1 MQPLEPYLQA
11 QQQRLEAALD
21 HHLPAADAYPPTLSE
36 AMRYSV
42 FAGGKR
48 VRPILLLAAAAAVG
62 GDGEAVL
69 PAACALEFVHTYSL
83 IHDDLPAMDDDDYRR
98 GQPTSHKVFGEA
110 VAILAGDALLTY
122 AFEVMAGPDLTSSV
136 CARRVAG
143 SHAYCLARA
152 AGFSGMVGGQVVDM
166 ASEGREAPLDVLEYI
181 HRHKTAALLA
191 AAVTIGGLLGGGSAK
206 QVAALERYGRAI
218 GLAFQ
223 IADDVLDVEGDS
235 AALGKQIGQDEKHGK
250 ATYPAL
256 LGIEASRH
264 RAAALLN
271 EALAALS
278 DFGDRRRAVAA
289 TGPFHREPQR
299 LSI

>member
-1 MQPLEPYLQA
+1 MQSLETYLES
-11 QQQRLEAALD
+11 QQQRVEAALD
-21 HHLPAADAYPPTLSE
+21 RYLPAPDAYPPTLSE

-48 VRPILLLAAAAAVG
+48 IRPILLLAAAGAVG
-62 GDGEAVL
+62 GDSEAVL

-98 GQPTSHKVFGEA
+98 GQLTSHKVFGEA
-110 VAILAGDALLTY
+110 VAILAGDALLTH
-122 AFEVMAGPDLTSSV
+122 AFEVMAAPDLTNRFAPAV
-136 CARRVAG
+136 LLEAT
-143 SHAYCLARA
+143 HCLARA

-166 ASEGREAPLDVLEYI
+166 ASEGRAVSLDVLEYI

-191 AAVTIGGLLGGGSAK
+191 AAVTIGGLLGGGSAE
-206 QVAALERYGRAI
+206 QVAALKRYGQTI

-235 AALGKQIGQDEKHGK
+235 AALGKQVGQDEKHGK

-256 LGIEASRH
+256 LGMEASRQ

-278 DFGDRRRAVAA
+278 DFDVAA
-289 TGPFHREPQR
+289 ER
-299 LSI
+299 LRQLARFIVNRNV

>member
-1 MQPLEPYLQA
+1 MQSLETYLET
-11 QQQRLEAALD
+11 QQQRVEAALD
-21 HHLPAADAYPPTLSE
+21 RYLPAPGAYPPALSE

-48 VRPILLLAAAAAVG
+48 VRPILLLAAASAVG

-69 PAACALEFVHTYSL
+69 PAACAMEFVHTYSL

-122 AFEVMAGPDLTSSV
+122 AFEVMAGPDLTNRFAPAV
-136 CARRVAG
+136 LLEAT
-143 SHAYCLARA
+143 HCLARA

-166 ASEGREAPLDVLEYI
+166 ASEGRKVPLDVLEYI
-181 HRHKTAALLA
+181 HRHKTAALLG
-191 AAVTIGGLLGGGSAK
+191 AAVIIGGLLGGGSAP
-206 QVAALERYGRAI
+206 QLAALKRYGRAI

-256 LGIEASRH
+256 LGMEASRH

-278 DFGDRRRAVAA
+278 DFDAA
-289 TGPFHREPQR
+289 AER
-299 LSI
+299 LRQLARFIVNRKV

>member
-1 MQPLEPYLQA
+1 MQSLVTYLQA
-11 QQQRLEAALD
+11 QQQRVEAALD
-21 HHLPAADAYPPTLSE
+21 HYLPVPDAPPPILSE

-48 VRPILLLAAAAAVG
+48 VRPILMLAAADAVG
-62 GDGEAVL
+62 GDSQTVL
-69 PAACALEFVHTYSL
+69 PAACAMEFVHTYSL

-98 GQPTSHKVFGEA
+98 GKLTSHKVFGEA

-122 AFEVMAGPDLTSSV
+122 AFELMTCPALTTRFAPAV
-136 CARRVAG
+136 LLDAT
-143 SHAYCLARA
+143 HHLARG

-166 ASEGREAPLDVLEYI
+166 GSEGRQVSLDVLQYI
-181 HRHKTAALLA
+181 HRHKTAALIG
-191 AAVTIGGLLGGGSAK
+191 AAVTIGGLLGGGSAA
-206 QVAALERYGRAI
+206 QLQALEGYGQAI

-235 AALGKQIGQDEKHGK
+235 VALGKQVGQDVYRGK

-256 LGIEASRH
+256 VGLEASRQH
-264 RAAALLN
+264 AVALLH

-278 DFGDRRRAVAA
+278 DFDDGADRLRQLARFIVNRR
-289 TGPFHREPQR
+289 
-299 LSI
+299 I

>member
-1 MQPLEPYLQA
+1 MQSLEAYLET
-11 QQQRLEAALD
+11 QQQRVEAALD
-21 HHLPAADAYPPTLSE
+21 RYLPAPGAYPPTLSE

-48 VRPILLLAAAAAVG
+48 VRPILLLAAAGAVG

-69 PAACALEFVHTYSL
+69 PAACAMEFVHTYSL

-110 VAILAGDALLTY
+110 VAILTGDALLTC
-122 AFEVMAGPDLTSSV
+122 AFEVMAGPDLTNRF
-136 CARRVAG
+136 A
-143 SHAYCLARA
+143 HAVLLEATHCLAHA

-166 ASEGREAPLDVLEYI
+166 VSEGREVPRDVLEYI
-181 HRHKTAALLA
+181 HRHKTAALLG
-191 AAVTIGGLLGGGSAK
+191 AAVTIGGLLGGGSAP
-206 QVAALERYGRAI
+206 QLAALKRYGRAT

-235 AALGKQIGQDEKHGK
+235 AALGKQVGQDEKHGK

-256 LGIEASRH
+256 LGMEASRQ

-278 DFGDRRRAVAA
+278 DFDIGA
-289 TGPFHREPQR
+289 ER
-299 LSI
+299 LRQLARFIVNRKV

>member
-1 MQPLEPYLQA
+1 MQSLEAYLEA
-11 QQQRLEAALD
+11 QQQRVEAALD
-21 HHLPAADAYPPTLSE
+21 RYLPAPGAYPPTLSE

-48 VRPILLLAAAAAVG
+48 VRPILLLAAAGAVG

-69 PAACALEFVHTYSL
+69 PAACAMEFVHTYSL

-122 AFEVMAGPDLTSSV
+122 AFEVMAGPDLTNRF
-136 CARRVAG
+136 APTTLLEAT
-143 SHAYCLARA
+143 HCLARA

-166 ASEGREAPLDVLEYI
+166 ASEGREVPLDVLEYI
-181 HRHKTAALLA
+181 HRHKTAALLG
-191 AAVTIGGLLGGGSAK
+191 AAVTIGGLLGGGSAP
-206 QVAALERYGRAI
+206 QLAALKRYGRAA

-256 LGIEASRH
+256 LGMEASRQH
-264 RAAALLN
+264 AAALLN

-278 DFGDRRRAVAA
+278 DFDIGA
-289 TGPFHREPQR
+289 ER
-299 LSI
+299 LRQMARFIVNRKV

>member
-1 MQPLEPYLQA
+1 MQPLETYLQVR
-11 QQQRLEAALD
+11 QQRLEIALD
-21 HHLPAADAYPPTLSE
+21 HHLPAPDAHPQALSE

-48 VRPILLLAAAAAVG
+48 VRPILLLAATEALG

-98 GQPTSHKVFGEA
+98 GQFTSHKVFGEA
-110 VAILAGDALLTY
+110 VAILTGDALLTY
-122 AFEVMAGPDLTSSV
+122 AFEVMAGPDLA
-136 CARRVAG
+136 ARFAPAVLLEAT
-143 SHAYCLARA
+143 HCLARA

-166 ASEGREAPLDVLEYI
+166 ASEGREVSLDVLEYI
-181 HRHKTAALLA
+181 HRHKTAALIG
-191 AAVTIGGLLGGGSAK
+191 AAVSIGGLLGGGSAA
-206 QVAALERYGRAI
+206 QLEALKRYGQAI

-235 AALGKQIGQDEKHGK
+235 AALGKQAGQDEKHGK

-256 LGIEASRH
+256 LGLEASRRH
-264 RAAALLN
+264 AATLLN
-271 EALAALS
+271 EALVALS
-278 DFGDRRRAVAA
+278 DFDAGA
-289 TGPFHREPQR
+289 ER
-299 LSI
+299 LRQLARFIVNRKA

>member
-1 MQPLEPYLQA
+1 MQSLEAYLEA
-11 QQQRLEAALD
+11 QQQRVEAALD
-21 HHLPAADAYPPTLSE
+21 RYLPTPGAYPPTLSE

-48 VRPILLLAAAAAVG
+48 VRPILLLAAAGAVG

-69 PAACALEFVHTYSL
+69 PAACAMEFVHTYSL

-122 AFEVMAGPDLTSSV
+122 AFEVMAGPDLANRFAPAVLLEAT
-136 CARRVAG
+136 
-143 SHAYCLARA
+143 HCLARA

-166 ASEGREAPLDVLEYI
+166 ASEGRTVPLDVLEYI
-181 HRHKTAALLA
+181 HRHKTAALLE
-191 AAVTIGGLLGGGSAK
+191 AAVAIGGLLGGGSAP
-206 QVAALERYGRAI
+206 QLAALKHYGRAT

-235 AALGKQIGQDEKHGK
+235 ATLGKRIGQDEKHGK

-256 LGIEASRH
+256 LGMEASRQH
-264 RAAALLN
+264 AAALLN

-278 DFGDRRRAVAA
+278 DFDAGADRLRQLARFIVSRRA
-289 TGPFHREPQR
+289 
-299 LSI
+299 

>member
-1 MQPLEPYLQA
+1 MQLLETYLQA
-11 QQQRLEAALD
+11 QQQRLETALN
-21 HHLPAADAYPPTLSE
+21 HYLPAPDAHPQALSE

-48 VRPILLLAAAAAVG
+48 VRPILLLAATEAVG

-98 GQPTSHKVFGEA
+98 GQLTSHKVFGEA

-122 AFEVMAGPDLTSSV
+122 AFEVMAGPDLT
-136 CARRVAG
+136 ARFAPAVLLEATH
-143 SHAYCLARA
+143 SLARA
-152 AGFSGMVGGQVVDM
+152 AGFSGMVGGQAVDM
-166 ASEGREAPLDVLEYI
+166 ASEGRQVPLDVLDYI
-181 HRHKTAALLA
+181 HRHKTAALIG
-191 AAVTIGGLLGGGSAK
+191 AAVTIGGLLGGGSAA
-206 QVAALERYGRAI
+206 QLEALKRYGRAI

-235 AALGKQIGQDEKHGK
+235 AALGKQAGQDEKHGK

-256 LGIEASRH
+256 LGLEASRRH
-264 RAAALLN
+264 AATLLN

-278 DFGDRRRAVAA
+278 DFDASA
-289 TGPFHREPQR
+289 ER
-299 LSI
+299 LRQLARFIVSRKA

>member
-1 MQPLEPYLQA
+1 MQSLEAYLEA
-11 QQQRLEAALD
+11 QQQRVEAALD
-21 HHLPAADAYPPTLSE
+21 RYLPAPGAYPPTLSE

-48 VRPILLLAAAAAVG
+48 VRPILLLAAAGAVG
-62 GDGEAVL
+62 GDGDTVL
-69 PAACALEFVHTYSL
+69 PAACAMEFVHTYSL
-83 IHDDLPAMDDDDYRR
+83 IHDDLPAMDDDYYRR

-122 AFEVMAGPDLTSSV
+122 AFEVMAGPDLANRFAPAVLLEAT
-136 CARRVAG
+136 
-143 SHAYCLARA
+143 HCLARA

-166 ASEGREAPLDVLEYI
+166 ASEGREVPLDVLEYI
-181 HRHKTAALLA
+181 HRHKTAALLG
-191 AAVTIGGLLGGGSAK
+191 AAVTIGGLLGGGSAP
-206 QVAALERYGRAI
+206 QLAALKRYGRAA

-256 LGIEASRH
+256 LGMEVSRH

-278 DFGDRRRAVAA
+278 DFD
-289 TGPFHREPQR
+289 TGAER
-299 LSI
+299 LRQMARFIVNRKV

>member
-1 MQPLEPYLQA
+1 MQSLEAYLEV
-11 QQQRLEAALD
+11 QQQRVEAALD
-21 HHLPAADAYPPTLSE
+21 RYLPAPGAYPPTLSE

-48 VRPILLLAAAAAVG
+48 VRPILLLAAAGAVG

-69 PAACALEFVHTYSL
+69 PAACAMEFVHTYSL

-122 AFEVMAGPDLTSSV
+122 AFEVMAGPDLTNRFAPAV
-136 CARRVAG
+136 LLEAT
-143 SHAYCLARA
+143 HCLARA

-166 ASEGREAPLDVLEYI
+166 ASEGRTVPLDVLEYI
-181 HRHKTAALLA
+181 HRHKTAALLG
-191 AAVTIGGLLGGGSAK
+191 AAVTIGGLLGGGSAP
-206 QVAALERYGRAI
+206 QLAALKHYGRAT

-235 AALGKQIGQDEKHGK
+235 AALGKRIGQDEKHGK

-256 LGIEASRH
+256 LGMEASRQH
-264 RAAALLN
+264 AAALLN

-278 DFGDRRRAVAA
+278 DFD
-289 TGPFHREPQR
+289 TGAER
-299 LSI
+299 LRQMARFIVNRKV

>member
-21 HHLPAADAYPPTLSE
+21 HYLPAADAYPPTLSE

-48 VRPILLLAAAAAVG
+48 VRPILLLAAADAVG

-122 AFEVMAGPDLTSSV
+122 AFEVMAGPALT
-136 CARRVAG
+136 ARFAPAVLLEAT
-143 SHAYCLARA
+143 HCLARA
-152 AGFSGMVGGQVVDM
+152 AGFSGMVGGQAVDM
-166 ASEGREAPLDVLEYI
+166 ASEGREVPLDVLEYI

-206 QVAALERYGRAI
+206 QVAALSVTGR
-218 GLAFQ
+218 LS
-223 IADDVLDVEGDS
+223 DWRS
-235 AALGKQIGQDEKHGK
+235 RSPTTCWTWK
-250 ATYPAL
+250 ATAPRWANGSDRTRSTARRPTRRYL
-256 LGIEASRH
+256 ASKP
-264 RAAALLN
+264 RATAP
-271 EALAALS
+271 
-278 DFGDRRRAVAA
+278 RRC
-289 TGPFHREPQR
+289 
-299 LSI
+299 